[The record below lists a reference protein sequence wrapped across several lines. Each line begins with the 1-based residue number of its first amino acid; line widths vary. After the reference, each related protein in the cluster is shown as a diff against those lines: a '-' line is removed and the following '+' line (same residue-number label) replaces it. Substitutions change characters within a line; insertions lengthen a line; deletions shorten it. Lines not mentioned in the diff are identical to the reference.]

1 MSKVNHI
8 MFMMK
13 LVICLLDAK
22 EDVSIVRIGILN
34 NVLQNANQIGIN
46 MILIVYLEITKY
58 SLASQRINAMV

>member
-1 MSKVNHI
+1 
-8 MFMMK
+8 MMK

-22 EDVSIVRIGILN
+22 EDVSIVLIGILN